1 MNNKI
6 FITGVCGF
14 IGYSV
19 SEYYLKKGY
28 KILGIDNLNS
38 YYPIKY
44 KKLRLKNLLKYKNF
58 KFIKIDL
65 NNRAKISPIFKK
77 NKINSVFHFAAQAGV
92 RYSQVEPKEYFK
104 CNIKGFINLL
114 DECEKNKIKKIMY
127 ASSSSVYGEQ
137 KKYPVKENFKLN
149 PKNIYAK
156 TKYLNEVIAEFYSK
170 RRRVK
175 IVGLRLFTVYGEWGR
190 PDMLLFK
197 IFKSFFSKKEFYLNN
212 NGNHYR
218 DFTYIQDV
226 LKMIDLINKKK
237 LPYNHNI
244 FNICSKSTIYVKSLI
259 NEINKIIYIRF
270 KKVKRNPLDVYKTN
284 GENNKFIKN
293 IKKIHFTKI
302 KSVLPQLIEWYK
314 NNKIYKYH

>member
-1 MNNKI
+1 MKKKI
-6 FITGVCGF
+6 LITGVCGF

-28 KILGIDNLNS
+28 KIIGIDNLNS
-38 YYPIKY
+38 YYSIKY
-44 KKLRLKNLLKYKNF
+44 KKLRLKNLLQYNNF
-58 KFIKIDL
+58 KFEKIDL
-65 NNRAKISPIFKK
+65 NNRSKIYLLFKK

-114 DECEKNKIKKIMY
+114 DECEKNKINKIIY

-137 KKYPVKENFKLN
+137 KKYPVKENFKLK

-170 RRRVK
+170 RRKFK
-175 IVGLRLFTVYGEWGR
+175 IIGLRLFTVYGEWGR

-197 IFKSFFSKKEFYLNN
+197 IFKSHFKKNEFRLNN

-218 DFTYIQDV
+218 DFTYIKDV
-226 LKMIDLINKKK
+226 LKMIDLISKKK
-237 LPYNHNI
+237 LNYGHNI
-244 FNICSKSTIYVKSLI
+244 FNICSKNTIFIKSLI
-259 NEINKIIYIRF
+259 KEINKIILIKF
-270 KKVKRNPLDVYKTN
+270 KKIKRNPLDVYKTN
-284 GENNKFIKN
+284 GENNKFKKN
-293 IKKIHFTKI
+293 IEKINFTKI
-302 KSVLPQLIEWYK
+302 NSVLPKLIEWYEK
-314 NNKIYKYH
+314 NKIYKYH